1 MAGTETSKRPRLSL
15 QTKTSP
21 GPSRAKTTLANVNPK
36 SPTAFNTL
44 TNLYVTAIERSTP
57 TQSTPVTAINLLPP
71 LKLQTDPESLRVR
84 RPRAETP
91 YTAALPDTPLSAN
104 PVSPAQQM
112 DVVFPSTMTSTPPLS
127 AGAVESSNNYTFAP
141 SDVNKQESLHSPTQ
155 TRRRVVY
162 APFASYAKAP
172 YSHDKSLH
180 SILRNSP
187 LPPASAKSPISPR
200 RQSRRLQ
207 EKAARHVGYLSPLT
221 QTITTEKYIKS
232 HVELLAEDASPYTP
246 SPAAEDSDMI
256 LDLAMAYT
264 GDETRD
270 GGETPGPFEEM
281 RRRMTGLGT
290 ETPIHSPRPD
300 GIRKR
305 KRKEKKRKWVWTIG
319 QDDEENESGA
329 IAALKAA
336 AGASTPRSSAPFL
349 PPVSTAGPVKTNL
362 SGPQTAVQI
371 SFESVESSSDL
382 ARDEMDVEMSDASSI
397 SSSRATTPP
406 DIESETKTPTVTTL
420 TTTPAKVQSLDP
432 SDLIDPETGSRRDS
446 PIPPDLVSNEQ

>member
-1 MAGTETSKRPRLSL
+1 MAGTEISKRPRLSL
-15 QTKTSP
+15 QTKPSP
-21 GPSRAKTTLANVNPK
+21 GPGRAKGSLANVDPR

-57 TQSTPVTAINLLPP
+57 TQSTPITAINLLQP
-71 LKLQTDPESLRVR
+71 LKLQTDPESLKAR
-84 RPRAETP
+84 RPRVEIP
-91 YTAALPDTPLSAN
+91 YAATLPDTPLSAN
-104 PVSPAQQM
+104 PVSPSQQIDM
-112 DVVFPSTMTSTPPLS
+112 VFPSTMTSTPPLS

-141 SDVNKQESLHSPTQ
+141 GDVNKQESLYSPTQ

-162 APFASYAKAP
+162 APFASPAKAP
-172 YSHDKSLH
+172 YSHNKSLH

-187 LPPASAKSPISPR
+187 LAPASDKSPISPR

-256 LDLAMAYT
+256 LDLALAYT
-264 GDETRD
+264 GSETRD

-290 ETPIHSPRPD
+290 ETPITSPRPD

-319 QDDEENESGA
+319 QDDEEKESGA

-336 AGASTPRSSAPFL
+336 VEESTPRPSAPFL
-349 PPVSTAGPVKTNL
+349 PPLSTAGHTNTTL
-362 SGPQTAVQI
+362 SEPQTAVQI

-382 ARDEMDVEMSDASSI
+382 AREEMDIEMSDSSSI

-406 DIESETKTPTVTTL
+406 DIELEMKTSTGTTL
-420 TTTPAKVQSLDP
+420 ATAPSKVGNLDP
-432 SDLIDPETGSRRDS
+432 ADLIDPETGSRRDS
-446 PIPPDLVSNEQ
+446 PIPPDLVSGKQ